1 MNTNQTPK
9 SLADSFAA
17 LPESVRANCPA
28 RPGLPGTPA
37 PSAESIRDWIV
48 GIRAAVLDA
57 AANTANFG
65 IIVAGEGDVA
75 AAVDL
80 KREAGEL
87 LALASDFGDLLGLP
101 RVA

>member
-1 MNTNQTPK
+1 MRRYCTGTSIEWVAR
-9 SLADSFAA
+9 SLAASSTK
-17 LPESVRANCPA
+17 PRA
-28 RPGLPGTPA
+28 
-37 PSAESIRDWIV
+37 S
-48 GIRAAVLDA
+48 
-57 AANTANFG
+57 NFG